1 MTDLNVACSV
11 SDAPV
16 AVIVGWRELDVES
29 VGEKGADS
37 IPALSN
43 LQGKGTTGEVLR
55 SA

>member
-1 MTDLNVACSV
+1 MRDLKVACLV

-37 IPALSN
+37 VPALSN
-43 LQGKGTTGEVLR
+43 MQGKGTTGEVLR
-55 SA
+55 LA